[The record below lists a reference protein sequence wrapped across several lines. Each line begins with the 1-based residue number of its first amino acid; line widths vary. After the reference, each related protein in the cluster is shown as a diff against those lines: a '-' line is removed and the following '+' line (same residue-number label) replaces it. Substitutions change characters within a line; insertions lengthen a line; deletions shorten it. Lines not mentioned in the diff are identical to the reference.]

1 MGISKRPILVLDDDR
16 SFLDS
21 VRRTLVSKNHA
32 DVITLNNSHNLL
44 KTLEEREYAVL
55 LMDWVMP
62 DLGGADLLPVVVERY
77 PDMPV
82 IIMTGIN
89 DVEHII
95 SCIKMG
101 AFDYITKSIDTTRF
115 LTSLEKAYQF
125 NEISCQNRQLK
136 KFLLGETLLTPEIF
150 NGIITLN
157 PHMQAIFKII
167 ETMSRSSNPV
177 MITGETGVGK
187 ELFARAIHRASG
199 VNGNFVALNV
209 AGLDDQMFTDTL
221 FGHRKGAFTGAH
233 DTREGMIS
241 KAQEGTLFLDEI
253 GDLGSES
260 QVKLLRLLQEKE
272 YYRLG
277 SDVLIKSNARIITAS
292 NVDFQTMVA
301 HGQFRRDLY
310 HRLLSHHIHIP
321 ALRERADD
329 IPLLIDH
336 YLQESAAALGRVA
349 PALTREAR
357 NILESY
363 QYPGN
368 VRELINLVHDA
379 VACSNSNTLDLKSF
393 SGLAAT
399 GNLVFRDLS
408 IIQDKQFQMHAVFP
422 HFPTLESVEKLL
434 IAEALRL
441 SSGNKSI
448 AADLLGVARSTLH
461 RKIADS
467 NTTIQSQQEP

>member
-1 MGISKRPILVLDDDR
+1 MGVSNRPILVLDDDR
-16 SFLDS
+16 SFLDG
-21 VRRTLVSKNHA
+21 VRRTLVSKNHV
-32 DVITLNNSHNLL
+32 DVITLNNSHDLL
-44 KTLEEREYAVL
+44 RTLEEREYAVL

-101 AFDYITKSIDTTRF
+101 AFDYITKSIDSTRF

-150 NGIITLN
+150 NGIITRN

-187 ELFARAIHRASG
+187 ELFARAIHHASG
-199 VNGNFVALNV
+199 VSGDFVALNV

-221 FGHRKGAFTGAH
+221 FGHKKGAFTGAH

-253 GDLGSES
+253 GDLGSDS

-292 NVDFQTMVA
+292 NVDFQTIVA
-301 HGQFRRDLY
+301 NGQFRRDLY

-336 YLQESAAALGRVA
+336 YLQESAAALDRAA
-349 PALTREAR
+349 PSLTREAR
-357 NILESY
+357 NVLESY

-379 VACSNSNTLDLKSF
+379 VACSNSNTLDLRSF

-399 GNLVFRDLS
+399 GNLVSRDLS

-461 RKIADS
+461 RKIAES
-467 NTTIQSQQEP
+467 NTTIQSQQKP